1 MINLN
6 IGLDQ
11 PMNGGSYGIFT
22 FALHRVESYPINRR
36 RWGTT
41 SRVPDRLIAPVENST
56 KTRMKFA
63 LHILVALSFVKSS
76 LQASTHL
83 VLRTLFFLLCIPP
96 TKRLCHC

>member
-22 FALHRVESYPINRR
+22 FTLHRVESYPINRR

-41 SRVPDRLIAPVENST
+41 SRVPDRLITPVENST
-56 KTRMKFA
+56 KTRICQV
-63 LHILVALSFVKSS
+63 ILYKKDDVCYKCCAVASS
-76 LQASTHL
+76 
-83 VLRTLFFLLCIPP
+83 
-96 TKRLCHC
+96 KYM